1 MTSSRV
7 AVIGA
12 GYVGL
17 TTAACLASLGHRV
30 RCADRDAAL
39 VGRLLRGK
47 VDIMEPQLDI
57 LVAEGLA
64 AGRLLFEV
72 SAPDAVAD
80 AEAVFLCLPTP
91 AGHAGAPDVSAV
103 MAVSAQI
110 AGALPNRSTVVIKST
125 VPPGTAGRV
134 AALVGRPDVA
144 VVSNPEFLREGMAV
158 TDFQRPDRIVVG
170 CDNSAVAAAERI
182 AGLYTKVAAPVVLT
196 STISAEL
203 AKYAANSFLAVKLSF
218 VNEVAE
224 LCERTGADIGE
235 VTQVLGHDPR
245 IGESYMRPG
254 PGWGGPCLPKDTQA
268 LLHIGAVAGSEL
280 EVLRAAVAD
289 NQRQQRSIVGRA
301 RLAVG
306 GSLIGARIALLGLA
320 FKTGTGDLR
329 DSPAIA
335 VAELLAA
342 EQAQVTG
349 YDPAVRGSVAR
360 VRVADNPY
368 EAVTCADAVVVLT
381 DWPQF
386 RELDW
391 ERVGQIMAGDT
402 VIDTRNHLD
411 PAALDRAGLRWHGV
425 GRGHLRNGHQSTSL
439 RVDRE
444 VSGPGP
450 MADGL
455 AATLT
460 PRQSQDLGATA
471 TAPLPCWNP
480 GSPVSGDSHR

>member
-39 VGRLLRGK
+39 VGRLRHGQ
-47 VDIMEPQLDI
+47 VDIMEPRLGI

-72 SAPDAVAD
+72 NAPDAVTD
-80 AEAVFLCLPTP
+80 AEAIFLCLPTP
-91 AGHAGAPDVSAV
+91 GGNAGAPDVSAV

-110 AGALPNRSTVVIKST
+110 AGALASRSTVVIKST
-125 VPPGTAGRV
+125 VPPGTAVRV
-134 AALVGRPDVA
+134 AALVGRQDVA
-144 VVSNPEFLREGMAV
+144 VVSNPEFLREGNAV
-158 TDFQRPDRIVVG
+158 ADFLRPDRIVVG
-170 CDNSAVAAAERI
+170 CDNGVATAQQI
-182 AGLYTKVAAPVVLT
+182 AGLYTKLGAPVVLT
-196 STISAEL
+196 STVSAEL

-245 IGESYMRPG
+245 IGDSYMRPG

-268 LLHIGAVAGSEL
+268 LLYLGAAAESEL
-280 EVLRAAVAD
+280 EVLRAAVAG
-289 NQRQQRSIVGRA
+289 NQRQQRWIVSRTRIA
-301 RLAVG
+301 MG

-320 FKTGTGDLR
+320 FKAGTGDVR

-335 VAELLAA
+335 VAGLLAA

-349 YDPAVRGSVAR
+349 YDPAVRASVAGC
-360 VRVADNPY
+360 RVADDPY
-368 EAVTCADAVVVLT
+368 EAMTCADAVVVLT

-425 GRGHLRNGHQSTSL
+425 GRNHLRNGHQSTSL

-444 VSGPGP
+444 LPGQDPWPTDSPRPSGRWTNRTSSVLSVRPAGRSRRV
-450 MADGL
+450 D
-455 AATLT
+455 
-460 PRQSQDLGATA
+460 
-471 TAPLPCWNP
+471 
-480 GSPVSGDSHR
+480 